1 MANILIV
8 DDSPTDL
15 YIYQNALK
23 GAGFHTISANS
34 GEDGI
39 KKAKDQRPDL
49 IIMDVVMGG
58 MNGFQATRK
67 LSQDPETAEIPV
79 LIISTKDQYSDQVWG
94 KKQGARDYLVKP
106 VNEEELLKKINTYLN

>member
-15 YIYQNALK
+15 YIYKNTLE
-23 GAGFHTISANS
+23 GAGHHTISASS
-34 GEDGI
+34 GEDGV

-49 IIMDVVMGG
+49 IIMDVVMEG

-67 LSQDPETAEIPV
+67 LSQDPDTSNIPV
-79 LIISTKDQYSDQVWG
+79 VIISTKDQYSDQVWG
-94 KKQGARDYLVKP
+94 KKQGACDYLIKP
-106 VNEEELLKKINTYLN
+106 INEEEFLNKIASHLN